1 MFKRNQIMDIN
12 NDEEKSTIIVIDGND
27 CLNHGELIC
36 VWIWV
41 SDYSTVVQVLASPKT
56 EELISRPV
64 LDENRFRLVSQD
76 RMSA

>member
-36 VWIWV
+36 V
-41 SDYSTVVQVLASPKT
+41 
-56 EELISRPV
+56 
-64 LDENRFRLVSQD
+64 
-76 RMSA
+76 